1 VTAADVGDRDG
12 AAQLLQNLDRRRLPR
27 LRHGWVDGGYRGPFL
42 DWAQQRRGI
51 SFQVVSRHDGG
62 RQPRGLPPG
71 ASPPIVS
78 PFAVVPRRWVV
89 ERTFA
94 WLGRFRRLSK
104 DDEFL
109 TATSEAVIYLAMTR
123 LLLRRLT
130 RP

>member
-12 AAQLLQNLDRRRLPR
+12 AAPVAQEPGPASVPPVAARLGRWWLPR
-27 LRHGWVDGGYRGPFL
+27 LVPGLGSQAPRHQLPGGV
-42 DWAQQRRGI
+42 A
-51 SFQVVSRHDGG
+51 
-62 RQPRGLPPG
+62 PRWRAAAL
-71 ASPPIVS
+71 AAARCDPPIVS

-104 DDEFL
+104 DYEYL

-130 RP
+130 RQ